1 MMRTVVVIPTY
12 WGRENKIGYK
22 KGDIVYDHATPV
34 DEEGTLARTLESM
47 KILKKKDFKL
57 VVLVC
62 PTNMEIEDEAEEKA
76 RKIIKEVKLDVET
89 YLFTQNTLKKIKRY
103 VRNSKLK
110 ENVLSLLS
118 LRGYANVRNMCLFAA
133 HLLNSEITV
142 LIDDDE
148 VIENPDF
155 MDIAREFIG
164 KRVYGETVYGVAGYY
179 LNKYGNYYDDVSMEP
194 WMTYWNRFGSKSK
207 AFDKIIGCEPRLKQ
221 TPFVFGGAM
230 VVHKNLYQIVP
241 FDPNITR
248 GEDIDYLINAK
259 MFGFDFFL
267 DNKLSIKHL
276 PPLKTHPVWQRTRED
291 IYRFIYEKSKI
302 DSQYEVNNMRMVSAK
317 DFFPYP
323 GEFLT
328 NDLEDKIFKTN
339 LLLAMESLANNEV
352 EASKESIKN
361 IYLSMYE
368 AIPKK
373 DPFTAYRKIQKSWEK
388 LIDFSLNN
396 KKAIRRIMEEKNLF
410 KVDIKVDKEHYEKI
424 SLEDKKAVL
433 KKMVEFKA
441 FTDEELEKIVSI
453 SAVKAYQEDEII
465 FKEGDEDSS
474 FYIIIRGCLRVVKYN
489 EKNDEIIL
497 ADICTG
503 GFLGESAIVNERHQ
517 VNAVASE
524 FIELLTIEQKNLE
537 LLIKEDPNLGNKC
550 LYMFLEKIS
559 KKLDKTNC
567 LFQENYILGN
577 PSLQDM
583 S

>member
-12 WGRENKIGYK
+12 WGRESKIGYK

-34 DEEGTLARTLESM
+34 DEEGTLDRTLESM

-62 PTNMEIEDEAEEKA
+62 PTNMEIEEEAEEKA
-76 RKIIKEVKLDVET
+76 RKIIKEVRLDAET
-89 YLFTQNTLKKIKRY
+89 YLFTQNTLKKIRKY
-103 VRNSKLK
+103 ARNSKLE

-118 LRGYANVRNMCLFAA
+118 LNGYANVRNMCLFAA

-194 WMTYWNRFGSKSK
+194 WMTYWNRFGCKSK

-276 PPLKTHPVWQRTRED
+276 PPPKTHPVWQRTRED

-373 DPFTAYRKIQKSWEK
+373 DPFTAYRKIQKNWEK
-388 LIDFSLNN
+388 LIDFSLNS
-396 KKAIRRIMEEKNLF
+396 KKEIRRIMEEKNLF
-410 KVDIKVDKEHYEKI
+410 KVDIRVDKEHYEKI
-424 SLEDKKAVL
+424 SLEDKKAIL
-433 KKMVEFKA
+433 KKMSEFKS

-474 FYIIIRGCLRVVKYN
+474 FYIIIRGCLRIVKYN

>member
-1 MMRTVVVIPTY
+1 MVIPTY
-12 WGRENKIGYK
+12 WGRK
-22 KGDIVYDHATPV
+22 KKVGFKQGDIVYDHATPV
-34 DEEGTLARTLESM
+34 DEEGTLGRTLESM
-47 KILKKKDFKL
+47 KILKKMDFKL

-62 PTNMEIEDEAEEKA
+62 PTNMEIKDEAEKKA
-76 RKIIKEVKLDVET
+76 REVIKGVKLDVET
-89 YLFTQNTLKKIKRY
+89 YLFTQDTLKKIRRY
-103 VRNSKLK
+103 ARNSQLK
-110 ENVLSLLS
+110 ENVFSLLS
-118 LRGYANVRNMCLFAA
+118 LRGYANVRNMCIFAS
-133 HLLNSEITV
+133 HLLNSDITV

-194 WMTYWNRFGSKSK
+194 WMTDWNGFGSKSK

-230 VVHKNLYQIVP
+230 VIHKNLYQIVP

-259 MFGFDFFL
+259 MFGFNFFL

-276 PPLKTHPVWQRTRED
+276 PPQKTHPVWQRTRED

-302 DSQYEVNNMRMVSAK
+302 DSQYEVSNMRTVSAK

-328 NDLEDKIFKTN
+328 DDLENKIFKTN

-361 IYLSMYE
+361 IYLSIYE

-373 DPFTAYRKIQKSWEK
+373 DPFTAYRKIQKDWEK
-388 LIDFSLNN
+388 LIDFTLNN
-396 KKAIRRIMEEKNLF
+396 KKDVRRIMEEKNLF

-424 SLEDKKAVL
+424 SLADKKALL
-433 KKMVEFKA
+433 KKMIEFKD
-441 FTDEELEKIVSI
+441 FSEGELEKIVGI
-453 SAVKAYQEDEII
+453 SAVKAYREDEFI
-465 FKEGDEDSS
+465 FKEGDDDSS
-474 FYIIIRGCLRVVKYN
+474 FYIIIRGCLRIVKYN

-503 GFLGESAIVNERHQ
+503 EFLGETAIVNERHR

-524 FIELLTIEQKNLE
+524 FVELLALEQKNLE
-537 LLIKEDPNLGNKC
+537 ILIKDDPNLGNKC
-550 LYMFLEKIS
+550 LFILLEKLS
-559 KKLDKTNC
+559 KKLDKTNH
-567 LFQENYILGN
+567 LFQGNYILGS
-577 PSLQDM
+577 PCLQDM